1 MVKLSE
7 CKFGDRFK
15 TKGGRMAI
23 FLHKSFINH
32 EIYICAIERDKYSH
46 LEMKYWSDG
55 KRYFDNE
62 PSEYDIKGK
71 WEDEIEKTAT
81 PLRNKARYAE
91 SDKAHKGCKR
101 SNGGTMVARH
111 QTSKMS

>member
-1 MVKLSE
+1 MVNLSK

-23 FLHKSFINH
+23 FLHKSFVCH
-32 EIYICAIERDKYSH
+32 EVYICAIERDKYSH
-46 LEMKYWSDG
+46 LEMKYLSDG

-71 WEDEIEKTAT
+71 WEDEPDEPKEENIKGIEWPSYLTKVYK
-81 PLRNKARYAE
+81 LN
-91 SDKAHKGCKR
+91 
-101 SNGGTMVARH
+101 
-111 QTSKMS
+111 

>member
-7 CKFGDRFK
+7 CKFGDRLK

-46 LEMKYWSDG
+46 LEIKYWSDG

-62 PSEYDIKGK
+62 PSEYDIKCK
-71 WEDEIEKTAT
+71 WEKEQDEPQETNIKGIEWPSYLTKVYK
-81 PLRNKARYAE
+81 LN
-91 SDKAHKGCKR
+91 
-101 SNGGTMVARH
+101 
-111 QTSKMS
+111 

>member
-1 MVKLSE
+1 MVNLSK

-23 FLHKSFINH
+23 FLHKSFVCH
-32 EIYICAIERDKYSH
+32 EVYICAIEHDKFSR
-46 LEMKYWSDG
+46 LEMKYRSDG

-71 WEDEIEKTAT
+71 WENEK
-81 PLRNKARYAE
+81 
-91 SDKAHKGCKR
+91 
-101 SNGGTMVARH
+101 
-111 QTSKMS
+111 

>member
-1 MVKLSE
+1 MVNLSE

-23 FLHKSFINH
+23 FLHKSFVNH
-32 EIYICAIERDKYSH
+32 EVYICAIERDKYSH
-46 LEMKYWSDG
+46 LEIKYWSDG

-71 WEDEIEKTAT
+71 WEKEQDEPHEANIKGIEC
-81 PLRNKARYAE
+81 PSHLNKVY
-91 SDKAHKGCKR
+91 KL
-101 SNGGTMVARH
+101 N
-111 QTSKMS
+111 

>member
-23 FLHKSFINH
+23 FLHKSFVNH
-32 EIYICAIERDKYSH
+32 EVYICAIERDKYSH
-46 LEMKYWSDG
+46 LEIKYWSDG

-71 WEDEIEKTAT
+71 WEKEQDEPHEANIKGIEC
-81 PLRNKARYAE
+81 PSHLNKVY
-91 SDKAHKGCKR
+91 KL
-101 SNGGTMVARH
+101 N
-111 QTSKMS
+111 

>member
-1 MVKLSE
+1 MMVYLSECKFGDKLKATRVNLDE

-32 EIYICAIERDKYSH
+32 EVYICAIERDSCSR
-46 LEMKYWSDG
+46 LEIKYWSDG

-62 PSEYDIKGK
+62 PSEYDIKCK
-71 WEDEIEKTAT
+71 WEDEE
-81 PLRNKARYAE
+81 
-91 SDKAHKGCKR
+91 
-101 SNGGTMVARH
+101 
-111 QTSKMS
+111 

>member
-1 MVKLSE
+1 
-7 CKFGDRFK
+7 
-15 TKGGRMAI
+15 MAI

-32 EIYICAIERDKYSH
+32 EVYICAIERDKYSR

-71 WEDEIEKTAT
+71 WEEEK
-81 PLRNKARYAE
+81 
-91 SDKAHKGCKR
+91 
-101 SNGGTMVARH
+101 
-111 QTSKMS
+111 